1 MSRPRPGPVLHAYIG
16 RWREMRTNLGQFG
29 GDIGQAVLK
38 SKLSIVPQGPRDDGD
53 EGNEVE
59 GHESHEESNAEG
71 RGGGRGAGRGHV
83 GAS

>member
-1 MSRPRPGPVLHAYIG
+1 
-16 RWREMRTNLGQFG
+16 MRTNLGQFG

-59 GHESHEESNAEG
+59 GHESDEEGNAGG
-71 RGGGRGAGRGHV
+71 RGGQGCRQRACRRVMTRRLGQA